1 MLLAMAE
8 RMGRWHSLIG
18 VVMVVLLPKS
28 DGGRRPIG
36 LFPSI
41 IRIWMRMRLQVAQQ
55 WMAANDRGYMYAGPA
70 KGADV
75 AAWKQ
80 SLLAE
85 AAQSMKLPYASTLLD
100 LVKAF
105 DSVPFDWLVTQAAKL
120 GFNF

>member
-1 MLLAMAE
+1 M
-8 RMGRWHSLIG
+8 
-18 VVMVVLLPKS
+18 
-28 DGGRRPIG
+28 G

-41 IRIWMRMRLQVAQQ
+41 VRIWMRIGLELAQE
-55 WMAANDRGYMYAGPA
+55 WVRDHVRPFFYVGPC

-85 AAQSMKLPYASTLLD
+85 ASHTFSLPYICTLLD

-105 DSVPFDWLVTQAAKL
+105 DSVPFNELAACAARL
-120 GFNF
+120 